1 MPRSFLSGFVTR
13 RPLTFFSLHQFLG
26 LGYCCVGAYC
36 VWFVDG
42 YVFRALYCFDV
53 FDLLRNRVEAVDD
66 PYPAFAGHRNSHLS
80 LRHCVHGRGDDGD
93 LEPYAPRKP

>member
-13 RPLTFFSLHQFLG
+13 RPLTFFSPSVLR
-26 LGYCCVGAYC
+26 LGYCCVGPTVYGSSMAM
-36 VWFVDG
+36 FS
-42 YVFRALYCFDV
+42 RALYCFDV

-66 PYPAFAGHRNSHLS
+66 PYPALAGHRNSHLS

-93 LEPYAPRKP
+93 LEPICAA